1 MAKRLRIAQ
10 IAPVAEAVTGEQ
22 TGSIEQLVWLL
33 TEELVRRGHEVTL
46 AAVGESQTSAALHA
60 IYPRGYES
68 DPVLWS
74 YEFHETMN
82 AASIMEK
89 ADDFDVIHSHVYHFA
104 LPFIRLV
111 RTPVIH
117 SYHILPD
124 PDIIQVFARYPE
136 AYVVAISEYQRGLF
150 PGNPRTVVVRHG
162 VRTATF
168 PVSEKRGDY
177 LLFLGRLMPDKG
189 TVEAIHLAR
198 AVGMRLVIAGPED
211 SRSPDYFPKR
221 VEPLVDGRQVQYVGP
236 VGLKERNDLLAGAAA
251 LVYPNQAPEPF
262 GLVLVEAMA
271 CGTPILATGLG
282 AVPELVR
289 NGVTGYYAPNAA
301 ALAGR
306 VEDALALDRQRI
318 RQEAVER
325 FDYQRMVDEY
335 ERIYYER
342 AARSEGSLS

>member
-10 IAPVAEAVTGEQ
+10 VAPVAEPVTGDQ

-46 AAVGESQTSAALHA
+46 AAVGDSRTSATLHA
-60 IYPRGYES
+60 VYPRGYET
-68 DPVLWS
+68 DDALWS
-74 YEFHETMN
+74 YEFHDLMN
-82 AASIMEK
+82 VASVMER

-104 LPFIRLV
+104 LPFVRLV

-124 PDIIQVFARYPE
+124 PDIAQAFARYPE
-136 AYVVAISEYQRGLF
+136 AHVVAISDYQRGFF
-150 PGNPRTVVVRHG
+150 PGNPRAAVVHHG
-162 VRTATF
+162 IDTAAF
-168 PVSEKRGDY
+168 RFSPERGDY
-177 LLFLGRLMPDKG
+177 LLFLGRLLPDKG

-211 SRSPDYFPKR
+211 GDSPDYFPTQ
-221 VEPLVDGRQVQYVGP
+221 VAPLVDGRQVQYRGP
-236 VGLKERNDLLAGAAA
+236 VGRKERNALLAGAAA
-251 LVYPNQAPEPF
+251 LVYPIQAPEPF

-271 CGTPILATGLG
+271 CGTPVLATGLG

-289 NGVTGYYAPNAA
+289 NGVTGYYTPEAA
-301 ALAGR
+301 ALADR
-306 VEDALALDRQRI
+306 VEAALALDRQRI
-318 RQEAVER
+318 RQEVVTR
-325 FDYQRMVDEY
+325 FDYRRMVDEY

-342 AARSEGSLS
+342 AARPEGGLS